1 MFDDFESR
9 RITLITAPVNMRL
22 GYDRLATTVQAYLG
36 IDLSK
41 AEDYVVFLN
50 RRAKYLRIIGKTA
63 DKNGRIMINV
73 CLDQGTFER
82 IMSRTEGPACHSLTK
97 SELKTLISGERLF
110 MHRTKLLDK

>member
-1 MFDDFESR
+1 MWSF
-9 RITLITAPVNMRL
+9 L
-22 GYDRLATTVQAYLG
+22 TV
-36 IDLSK
+36 
-41 AEDYVVFLN
+41 DYVVFLN

>member
-22 GYDRLATTVQAYLG
+22 GYD
-36 IDLSK
+36 
-41 AEDYVVFLN
+41 
-50 RRAKYLRIIGKTA
+50 
-63 DKNGRIMINV
+63 MINV

>member
-22 GYDRLATTVQAYLG
+22 GYD
-36 IDLSK
+36 
-41 AEDYVVFLN
+41 
-50 RRAKYLRIIGKTA
+50 KTA

>member
-22 GYDRLATTVQAYLG
+22 GYDRLATKVQAYLG

-63 DKNGRIMINV
+63 DKNGR
-73 CLDQGTFER
+73 
-82 IMSRTEGPACHSLTK
+82 P
-97 SELKTLISGERLF
+97 
-110 MHRTKLLDK
+110 DKIAG

>member
-9 RITLITAPVNMRL
+9 MITLITAPVNMRL
-22 GYDRLATTVQAYLG
+22 GYDRLATKVQAYLG

-63 DKNGRIMINV
+63 DKNIMINV

>member
-22 GYDRLATTVQAYLG
+22 GYDRLATKVQAYLG

-41 AEDYVVFLN
+41 AD

-73 CLDQGTFER
+73 CLEQGTFER